1 MATSAAA
8 APQQSLSGKAVGGTG
23 QPAQSVVPL
32 QIRVTEGADDGL
44 GHALYDI
51 ELQLGPNY
59 TWRVSHRY
67 SEFLDLEKTLSPM
80 LSEEEKAAFP
90 PKHVLSSSRN
100 PDVVAERL
108 RLLPQFLM
116 MISAHPA
123 VSTHPAFRAF
133 LALTEHEAGTCAACR

>member
-1 MATSAAA
+1 MATSVGSL
-8 APQQSLSGKAVGGTG
+8 PEQQVGGKVAPGSG
-23 QPAQSVVPL
+23 QPAQPVVPL
-32 QIRVTEGADDGL
+32 QVRVTEGADDGL

-59 TWRVSHRY
+59 TWHVAHRY
-67 SEFLDLEKTLSPM
+67 SEFLDLEKALSPM

-90 PKHVLSSSRN
+90 PKHILSSSRN

-116 MISAHPA
+116 MISSHPS
-123 VSTHPAFRAF
+123 VSTHPAFRSF
-133 LALTEHEAGTCAACR
+133 LALTEHEAGEQSNA